1 MKFGKICGGLLLIGM
16 LCGCTQGKPME
27 TTVPVTETI
36 APMTTAPDMLSA
48 DTQLKTIWE
57 SRDTWRVLEETDGWC
72 YAVTDLDGN
81 GRLEILSSETHGTGN
96 YTTLRAWEV
105 SEDGASLNP
114 IAAPTDDGEGGP
126 VLSSGYY
133 SDENPSK
140 EDVEAYTDG
149 SGITYYIQTDINKD
163 GAAHYYETKQAVF
176 LKDGKLDRQIVATKQ
191 TDYDENGGETV
202 TCQNG
207 SGESISEDDYE
218 IAVQRRF
225 EGLSQK
231 NVTFGWLSCVH
242 SEELHEEAL
251 QASWENF
258 RK

>member
-1 MKFGKICGGLLLIGM
+1 M
-16 LCGCTQGKPME
+16 
-27 TTVPVTETI
+27 
-36 APMTTAPDMLSA
+36 
-48 DTQLKTIWE
+48 
-57 SRDTWRVLEETDGWC
+57 
-72 YAVTDLDGN
+72 
-81 GRLEILSSETHGTGN
+81 
-96 YTTLRAWEV
+96 RAWEV

-176 LKDGKLDRQIVATKQ
+176 LKDGKLDRLIVATKQ

-218 IAVQRRF
+218 TAVQRRF

>member
-16 LCGCTQGKPME
+16 LWGCTQAKSAG
-27 TTVPVTETI
+27 TTLPVTETT
-36 APMTTAPDMLSA
+36 APVTTAPDMLSA

-57 SRDTWRVLEETDGWC
+57 ARDTWRVLEETEGWC

-114 IAAPTDDGEGGP
+114 IAAPMDDGEGGP

-140 EDVEAYTDG
+140 ENVEAYTDG

-176 LKDGKLDRQIVATKQ
+176 LKDGKLDCQIVATKQ

-202 TCQNG
+202 TCQDADGQAISQNDYDTA
-207 SGESISEDDYE
+207 GERHF
-218 IAVQRRF
+218 A
-225 EGLSQK
+225 GLSRK
-231 NVTFGWLSCVH
+231 NAAIGWLSCVH

>member
-16 LCGCTQGKPME
+16 LCGCAQGKPVE
-27 TTVPVTETI
+27 TTVPITEAT
-36 APMTTAPDMLSA
+36 APVTTAPDMLSA
-48 DTQLKTIWE
+48 DAQLKTIWE
-57 SRDTWRVLEETDGWC
+57 ARDTWRVLEETEGWC

-96 YTTLRAWEV
+96 FTTLRAWEV
-105 SEDGASLNP
+105 GEDGASLNP
-114 IAAPTDDGEGGP
+114 ITENGEYGSG
-126 VLSSGYY
+126 VVMSSGYV
-133 SDENPSK
+133 SDENPS
-140 EDVEAYTDG
+140 VETVVSYTDG
-149 SGITYYIQTDINKD
+149 SVTYYIQDDMNKD
-163 GAAHYYETKQAVF
+163 GCAHYYERKLAVF
-176 LKDGKLDRQIVATKQ
+176 LRDGKLEELTLATMQ

-218 IAVQRRF
+218 TAVQRRF

>member
-1 MKFGKICGGLLLIGM
+1 MKTVKICGALLLAVF
-16 LCGCTQGKPME
+16 LCGCAQAKPAE
-27 TTVPVTETI
+27 
-36 APMTTAPDMLSA
+36 TTAPDERA
-48 DTQLKTIWE
+48 IEDQLVTIWDA
-57 SRDTWRVLEETDGWC
+57 RQTWRVLEETDGWC

-176 LKDGKLDRQIVATKQ
+176 LKDGKLDCQIVATKQ

-218 IAVQRRF
+218 TAVQRRF

>member
-1 MKFGKICGGLLLIGM
+1 MKTVKICGALLLAVF
-16 LCGCTQGKPME
+16 LCGCAQAKP
-27 TTVPVTETI
+27 TE
-36 APMTTAPDMLSA
+36 TTAPNERAIED
-48 DTQLKTIWE
+48 QLVTIWDA
-57 SRDTWRVLEETDGWC
+57 RQTWRVLEETDGWC

-114 IAAPTDDGEGGP
+114 IAAPT
-126 VLSSGYY
+126 
-133 SDENPSK
+133 
-140 EDVEAYTDG
+140 DVEAYTDG

-218 IAVQRRF
+218 TAVQRRF